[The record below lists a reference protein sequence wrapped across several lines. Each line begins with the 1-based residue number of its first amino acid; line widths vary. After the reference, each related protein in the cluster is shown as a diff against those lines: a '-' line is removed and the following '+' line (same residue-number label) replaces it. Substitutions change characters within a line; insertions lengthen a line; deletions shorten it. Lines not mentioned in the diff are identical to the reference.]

1 MDWWGPGR
9 AVFFDPRGGTHF
21 EGGWQWPGGTQR
33 VNAGAGLVAQEAGTR
48 GDEERLTPA
57 EKSAAQAHPVE
68 TLMEKNQRTGA
79 VPNGWTA
86 SARWEREADIP
97 DELSS
102 GAWEA
107 MLGG

>member
-21 EGGWQWPGGTQR
+21 EGGWQWPGSG
-33 VNAGAGLVAQEAGTR
+33 NGGAGAAALEAGTR
-48 GDEERLTPA
+48 GSEERLRRAAEDPA
-57 EKSAAQAHPVE
+57 PVPAHPVE
-68 TLMEKNQRTGA
+68 KLMDENRRKGT
-79 VPNGWTA
+79 VPDGWTA

-102 GAWEA
+102 SAWEA